1 MLGVNP
7 TLRLNIRL
15 NDAGGIVIYGRPLIA
30 SGFDDLK
37 QVGFAV
43 IYPASRCSV
52 IVAAGPDGIR
62 GSTPHHISELEART
76 MPRVWPIPVTLF
88 CHHVI
93 ITLAIEFLS
102 LCVKRPLELRSGMFR
117 RG

>member
-1 MLGVNP
+1 
-7 TLRLNIRL
+7 
-15 NDAGGIVIYGRPLIA
+15 
-30 SGFDDLK
+30 
-37 QVGFAV
+37 
-43 IYPASRCSV
+43 
-52 IVAAGPDGIR
+52 
-62 GSTPHHISELEART
+62 